1 MYYIAHADRRFVS
14 HDFGGST
21 RRPAGGGL
29 MSNIT
34 CELLD
39 HPIVTTRPS
48 LPALLLQRASRQ
60 PDAAAYTFI
69 DYELDPAGFAET
81 VTWSQLAR
89 RTLAIAEEL
98 RGCGSAGDRAAIL
111 APQGLDYIA
120 AFLGALLA
128 GFIAV
133 PLPAPEFAIHDER
146 ISAALR
152 DCSPSVILTT
162 SPIVDDVT
170 RHARSQDPSQPGQST
185 CVIEVDSLDLDSPR
199 QLDPIPSVHHHNTA
213 YLQYTSGSTRQ
224 PAGVMVSHRNVL
236 ANLDQMCNVSFA
248 DSGNRP
254 PTELSF
260 VSWLPLHHDMGLVFT
275 VFTPMFTGNPV
286 EFIRPLAFLQRPAR
300 WMHVL
305 ANKGLSYSFAPDFA
319 LDLAARRTSDED
331 MAGLDLGG
339 VLAINSGAER
349 LKPATI
355 DRFTQRFARFNL
367 KNTVIR
373 PSYGL
378 AEATLLVASPNTGRP
393 ASVVRFDNEQLSSGY
408 AKPCSSQEDCGAEL
422 VSHGAPRLC
431 AVRIVDPECGTEN
444 PPGEIGEIWVHGA
457 NVATGYWQKPAQTKD
472 TFGGR
477 ITAPSPGTPRGPW
490 LRTGDL
496 GVIFEGEL
504 FIVGR
509 MNDVLIADGRNHY
522 PDDIEGTVHQITQGR
537 VAAISVSD
545 DRTGQLVAIAEISE
559 RGGSHVGE
567 THKLRV
573 IKGDIVSAI
582 AASHGLRVADLVL
595 VAPGSI
601 PTTASGKVR
610 RSTCGE
616 RYRKDEFKRLDISP
630 TRVAEVC

>member
-1 MYYIAHADRRFVS
+1 MD
-14 HDFGGST
+14 
-21 RRPAGGGL
+21 
-29 MSNIT
+29 NIT
-34 CELLD
+34 CERLD

-48 LPALLLQRASRQ
+48 LPALLLQRAARQ

-81 VTWSQLAR
+81 VTWSQIHR
-89 RTLAIAEEL
+89 RTLAVAEEL
-98 RGCGSAGDRAAIL
+98 RRHGSAGDRAAIL
-111 APQGLDYIA
+111 APEGLDYIA

-133 PLPAPEFAIHDER
+133 PLPAPEFRTHHER
-146 ISAALR
+146 ISAALL

-162 SPIVDDVT
+162 SAIGDDVA
-170 RHARSQDPSQPGQST
+170 RYARSQDPGHASRSM
-185 CVIEVDSLDLDSPR
+185 CVIEVDSLKADSPR
-199 QLDPIPSVHHHNTA
+199 QLDPIHSAHHHNTA

-236 ANLDQMCNVSFA
+236 ANLDQMCSVSFA

-254 PTELSF
+254 PAKLSF
-260 VSWLPLHHDMGLVFT
+260 VSWLPFHHDMGLIFT
-275 VFTPMFTGNPV
+275 IFTPMFTGNSV
-286 EFIRPLAFLQRPAR
+286 EFIRPLSFLRRPAR
-300 WMHVL
+300 WMQML
-305 ANKGLSYSFAPDFA
+305 GSKSLSYSCAPNFA
-319 LDLAARRTSDED
+319 LELAARRTSDDD

-349 LKPATI
+349 VQPATVKQ
-355 DRFTQRFARFNL
+355 FTRRFARFNL

-378 AEATLLVASPNTGRP
+378 AEATLWVASANTDRP
-393 ASVVRFDNEQLSSGY
+393 AAALRFDNEQLSRGH
-408 AKPCSSQEDCGAEL
+408 AKPCGSQQDCGAEL
-422 VSHGAPRLC
+422 VGHGEPRMC
-431 AVRIVDPECGTEN
+431 GVRIVDPERGTEN

-457 NVATGYWQKPAQTKD
+457 NVASGYWQKPAQTKH

-477 ITAPSPGTPRGPW
+477 LTAPSPGTPRGPW

-496 GVIFEGEL
+496 GVMFDGEL

-509 MNDVLIADGRNHY
+509 MKDMLIIDGRNHY
-522 PDDIEGTVHQITQGR
+522 PDDIEATVQRISQGR

-545 DRTGQLVAIAEISE
+545 DRTERLVVIAEISE
-559 RGGSHVGE
+559 RGGSFRDATYQLGA
-567 THKLRV
+567 
-573 IKGDIVSAI
+573 IKRDVVSAI

-601 PTTASGKVR
+601 PTTTSGKVR

-616 RYRKDEFKRLDISP
+616 RHRKDEFNRLDSSP
-630 TRVAEVC
+630 PVFADAW